1 MKVIHLIGGG
11 DTGGA
16 KTHVLPLVREL
27 SKYIE
32 VKMVTFL
39 PGVFTDEAKS
49 MGINVELFDG
59 IFLFNVLKVVKLI
72 KNEKFTLIHS
82 HGAKGNTAAVI
93 CKLFT
98 GLPIVTTI
106 HSDYKLDYMN
116 NLCKKYT
123 NGLINTIALRFID
136 YYIAVSKNFKQMLI
150 ERNFNNNKIYTL
162 YNGIKFPEEIQSYSK
177 SELARK
183 YNIKLGQDDVVVSIF
198 ARLDPV
204 KDVATFINAA
214 KIVLETVSNV
224 KFLVCGNGTQRAM
237 LENLANELGISSHVY
252 FLGHVTPAY
261 EVMAS
266 TDINVLTSISES
278 FPYSILEGAVLK
290 KATVSSNVGGI
301 SDLIESGN
309 NGFLFTSGNYNE
321 LAEYIKIL
329 VMDSD
334 LRNRMGQI
342 IYEKAKEN
350 FSLEKMCETQL
361 NIYKSILSDYK
372 K

>member
-136 YYIAVSKNFKQMLI
+136 YYIAVAI
-150 ERNFNNNKIYTL
+150 
-162 YNGIKFPEEIQSYSK
+162 
-177 SELARK
+177 A
-183 YNIKLGQDDVVVSIF
+183 
-198 ARLDPV
+198 
-204 KDVATFINAA
+204 
-214 KIVLETVSNV
+214 
-224 KFLVCGNGTQRAM
+224 
-237 LENLANELGISSHVY
+237 
-252 FLGHVTPAY
+252 
-261 EVMAS
+261 
-266 TDINVLTSISES
+266 DIL
-278 FPYSILEGAVLK
+278 
-290 KATVSSNVGGI
+290 
-301 SDLIESGN
+301 
-309 NGFLFTSGNYNE
+309 NY
-321 LAEYIKIL
+321 
-329 VMDSD
+329 
-334 LRNRMGQI
+334 
-342 IYEKAKEN
+342 
-350 FSLEKMCETQL
+350 
-361 NIYKSILSDYK
+361 
-372 K
+372 